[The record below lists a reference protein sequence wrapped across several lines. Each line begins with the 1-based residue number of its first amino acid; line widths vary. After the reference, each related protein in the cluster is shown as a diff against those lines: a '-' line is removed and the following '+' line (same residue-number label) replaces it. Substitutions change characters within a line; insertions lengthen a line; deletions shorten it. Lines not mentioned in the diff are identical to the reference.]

1 MKRYG
6 MLLLFGVGMIIMLA
20 SLITLGKST
29 SNSESFESVHVWL
42 VFLNAGAAVALLA
55 VIGFNLTRLLLQR
68 RRNVVGSRLTLRL
81 VGTFGVL
88 AIVPV
93 VLVYYFS
100 YQFISRGIDSWFDVR
115 VESALTGAMEL
126 SRTALDMRVRDLL
139 VRTERMS
146 RTLNLADTRQSSYQL
161 DQMRRQNGASE
172 LTLIGGFD
180 NHIVATSNGVPG
192 QFLPDMPGQDVML
205 QVRAG
210 NEYVGLDPVAHG
222 GLHIRAVV
230 PVTIAGGAW
239 WNRMSLQALYPVG
252 GEQSGL
258 ADQVQQAYAHYR
270 ELTVL
275 RGPLKLMFNLTLLL
289 VLLLSVLMAV
299 WGAFV
304 AARTLV
310 APIQALV
317 EGTRAVARGDFTTRL
332 PLPSKDEVGY
342 LVSSFNEMTQRLA
355 EARDSARKSRE
366 QVENERSYLGAVLT
380 RLSSGV
386 ISFNAALVL
395 KTANPT
401 ASAILEADLHQYMG
415 RSMVGLAKD
424 DTLLGQFVAACR
436 RHLDADDKEW
446 REEMVLQSTSGRR
459 IFMVSCAMLPATGEV
474 PPGRVLVF
482 DDLTLLIDA
491 QRDAAWGEVAR
502 RLAHEIKN
510 PLTPI
515 QLAAERMRRRYLGQL
530 KGEDADVMDR
540 ATNTIVQQVEAM
552 KSMVNAFSEY
562 ARAPLLEMSA
572 VDLNALVREVVE
584 LYLAREADMQV
595 SMELDPALPPVHADA
610 GRLRQIL
617 HNLLKNAHEA
627 LEGREDGRVR
637 IASHYFRRG
646 AEELAEVTVEDNGPG
661 FDTEILG
668 KAFEPYVTSKTK
680 GTGLGLAIIK
690 KLTEEHGGSI
700 RLQNRPE
707 GGAQIIIRLPVT
719 EHTRSSQ
726 SLGNTERRAG
736 GRREAK

>member
-6 MLLLFGVGMIIMLA
+6 MLFLIGFGLIVMLG
-20 SLITLGKST
+20 SLITLARST
-29 SNSESFESVHVWL
+29 SNSASFESMHVWL
-42 VFLNAGAAVALLA
+42 VFLNAGAALALFII
-55 VIGFNLTRLLLQR
+55 IGYNLTRLIMQR
-68 RRNVVGSRLTLRL
+68 QRNVAGSRLTLRL
-81 VGTFGVL
+81 VGTFSLL
-88 AIVPV
+88 AIMPV

-115 VESALTGAMEL
+115 VESALTDAMEL

-139 VRTERMS
+139 VRTERMARS
-146 RTLNLADTRQSSYQL
+146 VAGADQRQYSYQL
-161 DQMRRQNGASE
+161 DQMRRLNGASE
-172 LTLIGGFD
+172 LTLLGGF
-180 NHIVATSNGVPG
+180 NNRIIASSSATPG
-192 QFLPDMPGQDVML
+192 TLLPDMPGPEVLL

-210 NEYVGLDPVAHG
+210 NEYVGLYPVGQG

-230 PVTIAGGAW
+230 PVTTTGAW
-239 WNRMSLQALYPVG
+239 WNRLSLQALYPVG
-252 GEQSGL
+252 GDQSGL
-258 ADQVQQAYAHYR
+258 ADRVQQAYSNYR

-310 APIQALV
+310 QPIQDLV

-332 PLPSKDEVGY
+332 PLPSRDEVGY

-355 EARDSARKSRE
+355 EAREAARKSRE

-386 ISFNAALVL
+386 VSFNAALVL

-401 ASAILEADLHQYMG
+401 ASAILETDLHQYMG
-415 RSMVGLAKD
+415 RSLVELAGQ

-446 REEMVLQSTSGRR
+446 REEMALNSPGGRR
-459 IFMVSCAMLPATGEV
+459 ILMVSCAMLPSTGEV
-474 PPGRVLVF
+474 PPGRVVVF
-482 DDLTLLIDA
+482 DDLTLLIEA

-515 QLAAERMRRRYLGQL
+515 QLAAERMRRRYLTEL
-530 KGEDADVMDR
+530 KGEDADLLDR
-540 ATNTIVQQVEAM
+540 STHTIVQQVEAM

-562 ARAPLLEMSA
+562 ARAPLLDITPF
-572 VDLNALVREVVE
+572 DLNALVREVAE
-584 LYLAREADMQV
+584 MYRLREADMQV
-595 SMELDPALPPVHADA
+595 EVELDPALPPVRADA
-610 GRLRQIL
+610 GRVRQIM

-627 LEGREDGRVR
+627 LEGRKDGRAR
-637 IASHYFRRG
+637 IATHYFRRG
-646 AEELAEVTVEDNGPG
+646 AEEMAEVTVEDNGPG
-661 FDTEILG
+661 FDPAILG
-668 KAFEPYVTSKTK
+668 KAFEPYVTSKPK
-680 GTGLGLAIIK
+680 GTGLGLAIVK
-690 KLTEEHGGSI
+690 KLAEEHGGSI
-700 RLQNRPE
+700 RVQNRAE
-707 GGAQIIIRLPVT
+707 GGAQIMIRLPIN
-719 EHTRSSQ
+719 EHTRSNAL
-726 SLGNTERRAG
+726 LGGGERKTG

>member
-1 MKRYG
+1 MKRYA
-6 MLLLFGVGMIIMLA
+6 MPLLITVGLLIMLA
-20 SLITLGKST
+20 SLLTLAQST
-29 SNSESFESVHVWL
+29 SNSASFESMHVWL
-42 VFLNAGAAVALLA
+42 VLLNVAAAVVLFL
-55 VIGFNLTRLLLQR
+55 VIGFNLTRLIIQH
-68 RRNVVGSRLTLRL
+68 RRNVPGSRLTLRL
-81 VGTFGVL
+81 VWTFSLL

-100 YQFISRGIDSWFDVR
+100 FQFISRGIDSWFDVR
-115 VESALTGAMEL
+115 VESALSDAMEL
-126 SRTALDMRVRDLL
+126 SRSALDMRVRELL
-139 VRTERMS
+139 ARTERMA
-146 RTLNLADTRQSSYQL
+146 RGLASTGTRDLSYQL
-161 DQMRRQNGASE
+161 DTLRMQNGANE
-172 LTLIGGFD
+172 LTLMGGF
-180 NHIVATSNGVPG
+180 NNRIIATSSGQPG
-192 QFLPDMPGQDVML
+192 SLLPDMPGPEVLL

-210 NEYVGLDPVAHG
+210 NAYVGLDPVEGG

-230 PVTIAGGAW
+230 PVTTVGAW
-239 WNRMSLQALYPVG
+239 WNRMSLQALYPVAD
-252 GEQSGL
+252 EQSGL
-258 ADQVQQAYAHYR
+258 ADRVQQAYSRYH

-275 RGPLKLMFNLTLLL
+275 RTPLKISFLLTLLL

-310 APIQALV
+310 APIQDLV

-332 PLPSKDEVGY
+332 PLPSRDEVGF

-355 EARDSARKSRE
+355 EAREAARKSRE

-386 ISFNAALVL
+386 VSFNAALVL

-401 ASAILEADLHQYMG
+401 ASAILETDLHQYMG
-415 RSMVGLAKD
+415 RSLVALGSQD
-424 DTLLGQFVAACR
+424 SLLGQFVAACR

-446 REEMVLQSTSGRR
+446 REEMVLNSPSGRR
-459 IFMVSCAMLPATGEV
+459 IFMVSCATLPATGEV
-474 PPGRVLVF
+474 PPGRVVVF

-515 QLAAERMRRRYLGQL
+515 QLAAERVRRRYLPEF
-530 KGEDADVMDR
+530 KGEDADVLDR

-562 ARAPLLEMSA
+562 ARAPSLELESL
-572 VDLNALVREVVE
+572 DLNALVREVAD
-584 LYLAREADMQV
+584 LYRSRDSDLQV
-595 SMELDPALPPVHADA
+595 TLELDAGLPPVRADS
-610 GRLRQIL
+610 GRVRQIL

-627 LEGREDGRVR
+627 LEGRQDGRVR
-637 IASHYFRRG
+637 IATHYFRRG
-646 AEELAEVTVEDNGPG
+646 EEETAEILVEDNGPG
-661 FDTEILG
+661 FNTEILG
-668 KAFEPYVTSKTK
+668 KAFEPYVTSKQK
-680 GTGLGLAIIK
+680 GTGLGLAIVK
-690 KLTEEHGGSI
+690 KLTEEHGGST
-700 RLQNRPE
+700 RVQNRAE
-707 GGAQIIIRLPVT
+707 GGAQIMIRLPIT
-719 EHTRSSQ
+719 EDARSSA
-726 SLGNTERRAG
+726 LLHGIERRGG

>member
-6 MLLLFGVGMIIMLA
+6 MLFLLGVGMIIMLA

-29 SNSESFESVHVWL
+29 SNSASFESMHVWL
-42 VFLNAGAAVALLA
+42 VFLNAGAAVALLV

-68 RRNVVGSRLTLRL
+68 SRNVAGSRLTLRL
-81 VGTFGVL
+81 VSTFGLL

-115 VESALTGAMEL
+115 VESALSGAMDL
-126 SRTALDMRVRDLL
+126 SRAALDMRVKDLL

-146 RTLNLADTRQSSYQL
+146 RTLNLGDARQTSYQL
-161 DQMRRQNGASE
+161 DQLRRQNGASE
-172 LTLIGGFD
+172 LTLIGGF
-180 NHIVATSNGVPG
+180 NNRIIASSSAVPG
-192 QFLPDMPGQDVML
+192 TLLPDMPGAEVML

-210 NEYVGLDPVAHG
+210 NEYVGLDPVAQG

-230 PVTIAGGAW
+230 PVTTAGNAW
-239 WNRMSLQALYPVG
+239 WNRESLQALYPVG

-355 EARDSARKSRE
+355 EAREAARKSRE

-401 ASAILEADLHQYMG
+401 ASAILETDLHQYMG
-415 RSMVGLAKD
+415 RSLVGLAKD
-424 DTLLGQFVAACR
+424 DSLLGQFVAACR

-446 REEMVLQSTSGRR
+446 REEMVLQSAGGRR
-459 IFMVSCAMLPATGEV
+459 IFMVSCAMLPSTGEV
-474 PPGRVLVF
+474 PPGRVVVF

-515 QLAAERMRRRYLGQL
+515 QLAAERMRRRYLGEL

-572 VDLNALVREVVE
+572 FDLNALVREVVE
-584 LYLAREADMQV
+584 LYRAREADMLV
-595 SMELDPALPPVHADA
+595 GMELDPALPPIHADA
-610 GRLRQIL
+610 GRVRQIL

-627 LEGREDGRVR
+627 LEGREDAQVH
-637 IASHYFRRG
+637 ISTHHFRRG
-646 AEELAEVTVEDNGPG
+646 AEELAELIVEDNGPG
-661 FDTEILG
+661 FDPTILG

-680 GTGLGLAIIK
+680 GTGLGLAIVK

-700 RLQNRPE
+700 RLQNRAQ
-707 GGAQIIIRLPVT
+707 GGAQIMIRLPVD
-719 EHTRSSQ
+719 EHTRSNQ
-726 SLGNTERRAG
+726 LLGATERRTG

>member
-1 MKRYG
+1 MRRYG
-6 MLLLFGVGMIIMLA
+6 MVFLIGFGMIVMLA
-20 SLITLGKST
+20 SLITLAKST
-29 SNSESFESVHVWL
+29 SNSASFESMHVWL
-42 VFLNAGAAVALLA
+42 VLLNAGAAVALFII
-55 VIGFNLTRLLLQR
+55 IGYNLTRLLVQR
-68 RRNVVGSRLTLRL
+68 ARNVPGSRLTLRL
-81 VGTFGVL
+81 VGTFGLL
-88 AIVPV
+88 AIMPV

-100 YQFISRGIDSWFDVR
+100 YQFISRGIDSWFDLR
-115 VESALTGAMEL
+115 VESALTDAMEL

-139 VRTERMS
+139 VRTERMGH
-146 RTLNLADTRQSSYQL
+146 TLTSTDPHQLSYQL
-161 DQMRRQNGASE
+161 DVLRRLNGASE
-172 LTLIGGFD
+172 LTVLGGFN
-180 NHIVATSNGVPG
+180 NHIVATSSATQGA
-192 QFLPDMPGQDVML
+192 LMPDMPGPDVML

-210 NEYVGLDPVAHG
+210 NEYVGLDPVGGG

-230 PVTIAGGAW
+230 PLATGNAW
-239 WNRMSLQALYPVG
+239 WNRQSLQALYPVG
-252 GEQSGL
+252 GDQSGL
-258 ADQVQQAYAHYR
+258 ADRVQQAYSNYR

-275 RGPLKLMFNLTLLL
+275 RTPLKLMFNLTLLL

-310 APIQALV
+310 QPIQDLV

-332 PLPSKDEVGY
+332 PLPSRDEVGY

-355 EARDSARKSRE
+355 EAREAARKSRE

-386 ISFNAALVL
+386 VSFNAALVL

-401 ASAILEADLHQYMG
+401 ASAILETDLHQYMG
-415 RSMVGLAKD
+415 RSLVELAGQ

-446 REEMVLQSTSGRR
+446 REEMVLNSPGGRR
-459 IFMVSCAMLPATGEV
+459 IFMVSCAMLPSTGEV
-474 PPGRVLVF
+474 PPGRVVVF

-491 QRDAAWGEVAR
+491 QRNAAWGEVAR

-515 QLAAERMRRRYLGQL
+515 QLAAERMRRRYLGDL

-562 ARAPLLEMSA
+562 ARAPALVMEA
-572 VDLNALVREVVE
+572 FDLNALVREVAD
-584 LYLAREADMQV
+584 LYRTREADMQV
-595 SMELDPALPPVHADA
+595 DVELDAALPPVHADS
-610 GRLRQIL
+610 GRVRQIL
-617 HNLLKNAHEA
+617 HNLLKNSHEA
-627 LEGREDGRVR
+627 LEGRKDGRVR
-637 IASHYFRRG
+637 IATHYFRRG
-646 AEELAEVTVEDNGPG
+646 AEEMAEVTVEDNGPG
-661 FDTEILG
+661 FNTEILG
-668 KAFEPYVTSKTK
+668 KAFEPYVTSKPK
-680 GTGLGLAIIK
+680 GTGLGLAIVK
-690 KLTEEHGGSI
+690 KLAEEHGGSI
-700 RLQNRPE
+700 RVQNRPE
-707 GGAQIIIRLPVT
+707 GGAQIMIRLPIN
-719 EHTRSSQ
+719 EHTRSTAL
-726 SLGNTERRAG
+726 LGSNDRRNG